1 MEAGLSDPLI
11 QPGQVICRTG
21 QLEPGGLAFRFMV
34 FYEELCL
41 RIKIPISVED
51 HLPAFVV
58 NYQGN
63 YYAYLNRCAH
73 LPMQMDWNPGELF
86 DEAKRYLVCA
96 THYAV
101 YEPDT
106 GVCISGPCRLGSQLV
121 VLPIRVIGEDIIL
134 L

>member
-1 MEAGLSDPLI
+1 MSDPLI
-11 QPGQVICRTG
+11 KRGQVICRTG

-41 RIKIPISVED
+41 LVKIPIFVED
-51 HLPAFVV
+51 HLAAFVV

-73 LPMQMDWNPGELF
+73 LPMQMDWNAGELF
-86 DEAKRYLVCA
+86 DDAKRYLVCA

-106 GVCISGPCRLGSQLV
+106 GVSIAGPCRLGSQLV
-121 VLPIRVIGEDIIL
+121 ALPIRVIGEDIIL

>member
-1 MEAGLSDPLI
+1 LEAGLSDPLI
-11 QPGQVICRTG
+11 KRGQVICRTG

-41 RIKIPISVED
+41 LVKIPISVED
-51 HLPAFVV
+51 HLAAFVV
-58 NYQGN
+58 NYQGK

-73 LPMQMDWNPGELF
+73 LPMQMDWNAGELF
-86 DEAKRYLVCA
+86 DDAKRYLVCA

-106 GVCISGPCRLGSQLV
+106 GVSIAGPCRLGSQLV
-121 VLPIRVIGEDIIL
+121 ALPIRVIGEDIIL

>member
-1 MEAGLSDPLI
+1 MSDPLI
-11 QPGQVICRTG
+11 KRGQVICRTG

-41 RIKIPISVED
+41 SVKIPISVED
-51 HLPAFVV
+51 HLAAFVV

-73 LPMQMDWNPGELF
+73 LPMQMDWNAGELF
-86 DEAKRYLVCA
+86 DDAKRYLVCA

-106 GVCISGPCRLGSQLV
+106 GVSIAGPCRLGSQLV
-121 VLPIRVIGEDIIL
+121 ALPIRVIGEDIIL

>member
-1 MEAGLSDPLI
+1 M
-11 QPGQVICRTG
+11 ICRTG

-41 RIKIPISVED
+41 RVKIPISVED

-73 LPMQMDWNPGELF
+73 LPMQMDWNAGELF
-86 DEAKRYLVCA
+86 DDAKRYLVCA

-106 GVCISGPCRLGSQLV
+106 GVSISGPCRLGSQLV
-121 VLPIRVIGEDIIL
+121 ALPIRVIGEDIIL

>member
-1 MEAGLSDPLI
+1 LEAGLSDPLI
-11 QPGQVICRTG
+11 KRGQVICRTG

-41 RIKIPISVED
+41 LVKIPISVED
-51 HLPAFVV
+51 HLAAFVV

-73 LPMQMDWNPGELF
+73 LPMQMDWNAGELF
-86 DEAKRYLVCA
+86 DDAKRYLVCA

-106 GVCISGPCRLGSQLV
+106 GVSIAGPCRLGSQLV
-121 VLPIRVIGEDIIL
+121 ALPIRVIGEDIIL

>member
-1 MEAGLSDPLI
+1 LEAGLSDPLI
-11 QPGQVICRTG
+11 KRGQVICRTG

-41 RIKIPISVED
+41 LVKIPISVED
-51 HLPAFVV
+51 YLAAFVV

-73 LPMQMDWNPGELF
+73 LPMQMDWNAGELF
-86 DEAKRYLVCA
+86 DDAKRYLVCA

-106 GVCISGPCRLGSQLV
+106 GVSIAGPCRLGSQLV
-121 VLPIRVIGEDIIL
+121 ALPIRVIGEDIIL